1 MKEGLEEF
9 LKRIEAKPT
18 NETLIDRF
26 VTLVLEEDV
35 LERILYLK
43 KLVGLLL
50 TPNPYAALKAA
61 ALELQEARK
70 EKLTKEYEI
79 GALKDVESCFLKLE
93 KMENAALVR
102 DEINKLQSDVA
113 RENTVT
119 RGRTPPPNLP
129 QAEEEDEPAPDVPLP
144 VRQARVHF
152 RLPSPELDDEAQD
165 DERTQQHKPS
175 EADSIPPSPPRPA
188 QKSVPPTAQPASGDA
203 QYSADMFGYAP
214 KRSKTPAADPANSFT
229 GPKEF
234 YDKSLEET
242 DDQPE
247 ETTRRSSLS
256 KVSGLKVGPNL
267 LENPEDRDPPRP
279 RNIQSVFESTDVF
292 AQNSSANPGKDPQ
305 PSEKS
310 NRGSKEAPAKPRSR
324 AALDPSEYAP
334 DSNAMFQESQ
344 QVHFP
349 ESSSQR
355 SMSRQETR
363 KPFSYDL
370 ANSAVAPSPLENT
383 EILPESNL
391 MSAPIPYD
399 DEATT
404 QLDPEELL
412 KAQMPVEPAFPPRDF
427 DIPPYEFV
435 SPREAKAAAASKN
448 KAKDPFAGVRDQ
460 APPKREAPARSS
472 EPDAFARSPERDASA
487 RSSERDAFARAPER
501 DAPARATERDAFA
514 RAPEPDR
521 SSERDAFARATERD
535 AFAPARPT
543 ERDVPAR
550 SSERDAFAPARPPD
564 PIPDVFAPAKAAN
577 PAPARD
583 PFAKGRESL
592 DPFAVV
598 RDPAPPSQA
607 ARDPFSGMREAPVRE
622 PIPFPKEMAE
632 PRSVPVTPTPAIPMP
647 TPAPAP
653 SQAKA
658 GAQPSEPRWN
668 LLRDRLRLLSGLQ
681 ISRSHASDFVLRLLG
696 EHSSR
701 DEQQEVLSILMR
713 VLEGPRQAAA
723 EQRFLA
729 FLFEE
734 LQPKALHQLLGAL
747 KIGDQTVV
755 FFADYLQSLL
765 KERQLRRMLNVIH
778 AVIVPG
784 LDLSWYQESYRFLM
798 VIWPELG
805 LKGWHW
811 LEEEGP
817 MVFCERLAEREDL
830 LPATLLA

>member
-70 EKLTKEYEI
+70 EKLTKEYEV

-119 RGRTPPPNLP
+119 RGRTPPPSLP
-129 QAEEEDEPAPDVPLP
+129 QAEDEDESVSDVPLP
-144 VRQARVHF
+144 ARQARVHF
-152 RLPSPELDDEAQD
+152 RLPSPDQDDQAED
-165 DERTQQHKPS
+165 DERTQQHRPS
-175 EADSIPPSPPRPA
+175 EADSMPPSPPRPA
-188 QKSVPPTAQPASGDA
+188 QKSVPPTAQPPSDLF
-203 QYSADMFGYAP
+203 SADMFGYAP
-214 KRSKTPAADPANSFT
+214 KRNKTPAADPSNSFT

-242 DDQPE
+242 DDQPD

-267 LENPEDRDPPRP
+267 LETPEDREPPRP

-292 AQNSSANPGKDPQ
+292 AQNDNANPSNDPQ
-305 PSEKS
+305 PSDKS
-310 NRGSKEAPAKPRSR
+310 KRGSKEAPGKSRSR
-324 AALDPSEYAP
+324 VSFDPNDYAP

-370 ANSAVAPSPLENT
+370 SVSAVAASPLENT

-391 MSAPIPYD
+391 MNAPIPFD

-435 SPREAKAAAASKN
+435 SPREAKAAAAQKN
-448 KAKDPFAGVRDQ
+448 KAKDPFAGIRDQ
-460 APPKREAPARSS
+460 APPEREAPA
-472 EPDAFARSPERDASA
+472 PARSPD
-487 RSSERDAFARAPER
+487 
-501 DAPARATERDAFA
+501 
-514 RAPEPDR
+514 
-521 SSERDAFARATERD
+521 RD
-535 AFAPARPT
+535 AFAPAR
-543 ERDVPAR
+543 
-550 SSERDAFAPARPPD
+550 SSEREAFTPVRPPD

-577 PAPARD
+577 PAPAPVRD
-583 PFAKGRESL
+583 PFAKAREPQ
-592 DPFAVV
+592 DPFAVA
-598 RDPAPPSQA
+598 REPAPPPQA
-607 ARDPFSGMREAPVRE
+607 ARDPFSGMREAPARD
-622 PIPFPKEMAE
+622 PIPFPKEAAE
-632 PRSVPVTPTPAIPMP
+632 PRSVPVTPTPTPASTPAIPV
-647 TPAPAP
+647 PASASTAP
-653 SQAKA
+653 QAKA
-658 GAQPSEPRWN
+658 GPQPSEPRWN
-668 LLRDRLRLLSGLQ
+668 LLRDRLRLLSGIQ

-798 VIWPELG
+798 MIWPELG

>member
-70 EKLTKEYEI
+70 EKLTKEYEV

-102 DEINKLQSDVA
+102 DEINKLQSDMA
-113 RENTVT
+113 RENTLT
-119 RGRTPPPNLP
+119 RGRTPPPTLP
-129 QAEEEDEPAPDVPLP
+129 QSEPEEEEAPVDVPLP

-152 RLPSPELDDEAQD
+152 RLPSPEVDDEMQD
-165 DERTQQHKPS
+165 DERTAQHRP
-175 EADSIPPSPPRPA
+175 ADAESMPPSPPRPA
-188 QKSVPPTAQPASGDA
+188 QKSVPPTKPEAFAAASQAPMEADF
-203 QYSADMFGYAP
+203 SADMFGYAP
-214 KRSKTPAADPANSFT
+214 KRKTPAADPASSFT

-234 YDKSLEET
+234 YDKNLEET
-242 DDQPE
+242 DDRPE

-256 KVSGLKVGPNL
+256 KVSGLNVGPNL
-267 LENPEDRDPPRP
+267 LETPDDREPARP
-279 RNIQSVFESTDVF
+279 RNIQSVFETTDVF
-292 AQNSSANPGKDPQ
+292 AKNEDPIPLSDPGPL
-305 PSEKS
+305 EKPL
-310 NRGSKEAPAKPRSR
+310 RTSKEAVNKGRSR
-324 AALDPSEYAP
+324 VSFDPNDYAP
-334 DSNAMFQESQ
+334 DSNSMFQESQ

-349 ESSSQR
+349 EASSQR
-355 SMSRQETR
+355 SVTRQDGR
-363 KPFSYDL
+363 KAYPYDG
-370 ANSAVAPSPLENT
+370 NGSAVAPSPLENT
-383 EILPESNL
+383 EILPQSNL
-391 MSAPIPYD
+391 MSAPIPFE
-399 DEATT
+399 DEVTK

-412 KAQMPVEPAFPPRDF
+412 QAQMPVEPAFPPSEFDVPPFDF
-427 DIPPYEFV
+427 APH
-435 SPREAKAAAASKN
+435 RQAKAPAPSPAKS

-460 APPKREAPARSS
+460 KPI
-472 EPDAFARSPERDASA
+472 
-487 RSSERDAFARAPER
+487 
-501 DAPARATERDAFA
+501 
-514 RAPEPDR
+514 
-521 SSERDAFARATERD
+521 ERD
-535 AFAPARPT
+535 AFAPSRVAEPMT
-543 ERDVPAR
+543 
-550 SSERDAFAPARPPD
+550 
-564 PIPDVFAPAKAAN
+564 DVFAPAKVQSPSPN
-577 PAPARD
+577 PARD
-583 PFAKGRESL
+583 PFAKPREQP
-592 DPFAVV
+592 DPFAGLKEPTP
-598 RDPAPPSQA
+598 PAQP
-607 ARDPFSGMREAPVRE
+607 ARDPFSGMREPVVRDPVVRD
-622 PIPFPKEMAE
+622 PIPFPKDLVE
-632 PRSVPVTPTPAIPMP
+632 PRSIPVTPTPTPAIP

-653 SQAKA
+653 GPLPPKVNS
-658 GAQPSEPRWN
+658 QPSEPRWN

-696 EHSSR
+696 ENSSR

-713 VLEGPRQAAA
+713 VLEGPRQPAA

-755 FFADYLQSLL
+755 FFVDYLQSLL

-778 AVIVPG
+778 AVIIPG
-784 LDLSWYQESYRFLM
+784 LDLSWYQESYRCLM
-798 VIWPELG
+798 MIWPELG